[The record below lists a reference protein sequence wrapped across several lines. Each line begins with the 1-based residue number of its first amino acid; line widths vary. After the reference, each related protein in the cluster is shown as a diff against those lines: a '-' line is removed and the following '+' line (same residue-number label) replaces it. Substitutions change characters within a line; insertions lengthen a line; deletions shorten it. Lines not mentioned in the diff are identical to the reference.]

1 MKLKKIKV
9 GIIGTGNIGSDLLK
23 KIIRSDFLECGIFT
37 GQNPKSEGIKRARSF
52 GVMTSS
58 ESIKAIENNPE
69 LCDIVFDATTAKAH
83 ILHSTILKKM
93 NKFVIDLTP
102 SKLGTMCIPVI
113 NMNECL
119 DKQEISMVTCGGQV
133 TIPII
138 KSVTDL
144 YPETKY
150 AEIVGSISS
159 KSAGIGTRNNIDEY
173 TQTTKDAIEKMTNVK
188 EAKAIIILN
197 PAEPPITMHNTIY
210 IDSKK
215 PNLKLISKNINDITK
230 RIQEYAPGYKIT
242 LGPIHTGDKIII
254 MVDVVGIGDF
264 LPPYAGNLD
273 IINSAAITAAENYAK
288 ERLLS

>member
-1 MKLKKIKV
+1 MQSKKIKV

-37 GQNPKSEGIKRARSF
+37 GQNPESEGIKRAKKL
-52 GVMTSS
+52 GIKTSS
-58 ESIKAIENNPE
+58 KSIKIIEENPE

-83 ILHSTILKKM
+83 KLHSVILKKM

-113 NMNECL
+113 NMDECL
-119 DKQEISMVTCGGQV
+119 NKQEISMVTCGGQV
-133 TIPII
+133 TVPII
-138 KSVTDL
+138 KSVVDL

-159 KSAGIGTRNNIDEY
+159 KSAGIGTRENIDEY

-188 EAKAIIILN
+188 KAKAIIILN

-210 IDSKK
+210 MDSKK
-215 PNLKLISKNINDITK
+215 PNLKLITNAINNTVK
-230 RIQEYAPGYKIT
+230 KIQKYAPGYKIT
-242 LGPIHTGDKIII
+242 LGPIFDGEKITI
-254 MVDVVGIGDF
+254 MIDVIGAGDF

-273 IINSAAITAAENYAK
+273 IINSAAIIAAETYAK